1 MNKET
6 FFELLKASLEEAVK
20 HNKSVQ
26 ETQHL
31 LATEANKKRLLE
43 SVEQYKIN
51 KGDK

>member
-26 ETQHL
+26 ETKHL
-31 LATEANKKRLLE
+31 LSSESNKSRILE
-43 SVEQYKIN
+43 SVEQA
-51 KGDK
+51 KGKK